1 MLSSIFAI
9 VFVHIIFICN
19 ILSLL
24 MFICSKEDFTNLQ
37 LVSGLWRGE
46 LIKTETQSYI
56 LYLHLFFALV

>member
-1 MLSSIFAI
+1 
-9 VFVHIIFICN
+9 
-19 ILSLL
+19 